1 MNFTQDSTATQKSL
15 FARYQEHITSAI
27 FIGLV
32 LGILTG
38 LFLASRFDVVL
49 TVTTLLGSIYM
60 NALNMMIFPLVFCSI
75 VVGITSIGNAKTTG
89 KITGGAMIFFL
100 FTTALASFVGLIIPR
115 AINLGKGVRFEM
127 ATSDIEAS
135 KMISILDTVKDLI
148 PANPVAAF
156 ANGNMLQVLT
166 FAVII
171 GFTLVAIGEKGE
183 PLLKVIESG
192 NEVCLKIISTVMY
205 FTPIGVFCTI
215 VPVVEANGTETI
227 LSLTTL
233 LVVLY
238 VTFFSFAA
246 IVYGSSVKFLGKAS
260 PEKFVKACLPA
271 ALNAFGTCSS
281 SATIPLS
288 KQCMEDKMGVSDKI
302 TSIAI
307 PLGATVNM
315 DAVSIVLSFMIVFFA
330 NACGVEVSTS
340 MMIVILLA
348 NVILSV
354 GTPGIPGGAIAS
366 FAALATMAGLPAG
379 VMGVYISINTLCD
392 MGATCVN
399 VIGDMAG
406 CVVLKEK
413 IKLDD

>member
-1 MNFTQDSTATQKSL
+1 MTSPQSSAAAKKSL
-15 FARYQEHITSAI
+15 FARYREHITSAI
-27 FIGLV
+27 FAGLV

-38 LFLASRFDVVL
+38 LFLAPRFAPVL
-49 TVTTLLGSIYM
+49 AVTQLIGSIYM

-75 VVGITSIGNAKTTG
+75 VVGITSIGSAGTTG
-89 KITGGAMIFFL
+89 KITAGAMVFFL
-100 FTTALASFVGLIIPR
+100 CTTALASLMGLVIPK
-115 AINLGKGVRFEM
+115 AIHLGQGVRFEM
-127 ATSDIEAS
+127 VTADIEAS
-135 KMISILDTVKDLI
+135 KMTSILDTLQNLI
-148 PANPVAAF
+148 PSNPVAAF

-171 GFTLVAIGEKGE
+171 GFTLTAIDEKGE
-183 PLLKVIESG
+183 PLLKVISSC

-227 LSLTTL
+227 LSLATL

-238 VTFFSFAA
+238 IAFFAFAF
-246 IVYGSSVKFLGKAS
+246 IVYGCAVRFLGKTS
-260 PEKFVKACLPA
+260 PLKFLKAILPA

-281 SATIPLS
+281 SATIPIS
-288 KQCMEDKMGVSDKI
+288 KQRMEEELHISNKI

-315 DAVSIVLSFMIVFFA
+315 DAVSILMSFMIVFFA

-340 MMIVILLA
+340 MMVIILLA

-366 FAALATMAGLPAG
+366 FAALASMAGLPAG

-406 CVVLKEK
+406 CVVLNEQ
-413 IKLDD
+413 IKLKD